1 MTEKKRRKR
10 GKKENTTP
18 DAMHLYARPSRPTV
32 VAEEALSATV
42 VGATSLAKQCHDR
55 FLRVEREEGGAG
67 ERVNV
72 DKERRV
78 EEKVEEG
85 EASKKVRKGKGK

>member
-1 MTEKKRRKR
+1 
-10 GKKENTTP
+10 
-18 DAMHLYARPSRPTV
+18 LYARPSRPTV

-67 ERVNV
+67 ERVNTLAPLDV